1 MQIAPLHSNVLVK
14 LIKPPEVKSSII
26 VVEGSSLHGRY
37 GYAQVIAT
45 GPGSI
50 SDDGVVRKMTVAPG
64 DRVLILAEHGVP
76 VAIPGETINDLLM
89 INEGCIAARITETP

>member
-1 MQIAPLHSNVLVK
+1 
-14 LIKPPEVKSSII
+14 
-26 VVEGSSLHGRY
+26 
-37 GYAQVIAT
+37 
-45 GPGSI
+45 
-50 SDDGVVRKMTVAPG
+50 MTVAPG